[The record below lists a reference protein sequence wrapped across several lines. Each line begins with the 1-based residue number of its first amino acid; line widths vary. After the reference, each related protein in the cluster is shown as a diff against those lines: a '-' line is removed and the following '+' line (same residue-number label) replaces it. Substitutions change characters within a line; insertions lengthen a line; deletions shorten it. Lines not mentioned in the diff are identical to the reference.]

1 MKNIIKI
8 NGAIGVICLVFS
20 YAAFAQT
27 APAQNPNDNTH
38 PVIEKKHS
46 GKIGADGC
54 TPELYNL
61 YMC

>member
-1 MKNIIKI
+1 MKNLTKI
-8 NGAIGVICLVFS
+8 SGSIGIALCLAFS

-27 APAQNPNDNTH
+27 TPAQNDNSH